1 MPDPTP
7 QRDAILAALERL
19 LEWPDMVRSP
29 QLARFLDYIVRQT
42 VDGDEQSIKAY
53 AIAVDVFG
61 RSVDFDPQSD
71 PIVRV
76 QARRLRAL
84 LDEYYR
90 SVGADDPVRVELPV
104 GRYVPEFRLAG
115 AGTSEGER
123 ATAEPSTES
132 EDEQGRGITLSW
144 FALLVIT
151 IGVAM
156 AAVSLSTWGPR
167 QEAQAAAGLMR
178 APSVTVMEFQNL
190 APAGPGAPMAGGLAI
205 ELVTDLDA
213 FGTID
218 ARYGT
223 GADGT
228 IPDSDFVLTGI
239 VRPDGPLVQYS
250 VILTQTAAETVV
262 WNRTISVPVPEAAD
276 PGVLDRVSQAL
287 GLVLGSPRGPLHEP
301 ARTFLQSGTDL
312 VGRESPYLCGVL
324 FDLYR
329 ETGDAG
335 AATRTHACMLGLP
348 EAERGG
354 AWALAADASLVADY
368 PSPAVSALATQ
379 AERMEAASAELGRA
393 VAEAPLSG
401 FVWEQQARLF
411 ELRRD
416 PQQARAAYS
425 SSIQL
430 NPANADA
437 LAAYARLLALNGD
450 LAAAEGMARDAID
463 SSRTPP
469 AWYYGVPALLALRD
483 QLFEPARDHAARY
496 AEADAELGPI
506 LAIMAG
512 LGARDSAVVN
522 RYLPQVL
529 DVAEFRSRGVL
540 PRLRDRI
547 SDDALI
553 ETIRAALLEAGVPPA
568 ALTGSF

>member
-61 RSVDFDPQSD
+61 RSVDFDPQAD

-84 LDEYYR
+84 LEDYYR
-90 SVGADDPVRVELPV
+90 STGADEPIRIELPV
-104 GRYVPEFRLAG
+104 GRYIPEFRVATH
-115 AGTSEGER
+115 GTRGGEQ
-123 ATAEPSTES
+123 APGPSTAP
-132 EDEQGRGITLSW
+132 DDGPKRGITLSW
-144 FALLVIT
+144 FALLAIT

-167 QEAQAAAGLMR
+167 QEALAAAGLMR
-178 APSVTVMEFQNL
+178 APSVTVVEFQNL

-213 FGTID
+213 FDTID

-223 GADGT
+223 GADGGAA
-228 IPDSDFVLTGI
+228 PDTDFVLTGI

-250 VILTQTAAETVV
+250 VILTQTAADAVV
-262 WNRTISVPVPEAAD
+262 WNRTISIPVSEAAD

-287 GLVLGSPRGPLHEP
+287 GLVLGSPRGPLHEQ

-312 VGRESPYLCGVL
+312 AGRESPYLCGVL

-335 AATRTHACMLGLP
+335 AATRTHACIVALS
-348 EAERGG
+348 EVDRAG
-354 AWALAADASLVADY
+354 AWALAANASLIADY
-368 PSPAVSALATQ
+368 PSPTVTPLATQ
-379 AERMEAASAELGRA
+379 AERMEAAAAGLGRA

-411 ELRRD
+411 ELRRE
-416 PQQARAAYS
+416 PQQARAAYG

-437 LAAYARLLALNGD
+437 LAAYARLLALSGD
-450 LAAAEGMARDAID
+450 LAGAERMARDALD

-496 AEADAELGPI
+496 ADADAELGPI

-553 ETIRAALLEAGVPPA
+553 ETIRGALLEAGVPQA